1 MTQAE
6 QQAAAMKIWAAK
18 HGKLAD
24 KVLAKKTKQSGKAAI
39 KNVRNPNPKN
49 AYAGNGAPG
58 AQSKPTQAVISTST
72 GTNSAK
78 TAASKPAK
86 KAPATKAPATKAP
99 AAKKATKESRS
110 DGLRNLSNK
119 VTAPKR
125 PKQTTNGASLGSKLT
140 AAEKAKRAKAA
151 ASPNKPARG
160 TARGGSRASN
170 NNRGKVQTSK
180 GPKAGDTR
188 RTRKGSKY
196 VTQMYDG
203 KKWVNGTV
211 GGKG

>member
-6 QQAAAMKIWAAK
+6 QQAAAMKIWAAT

-39 KNVRNPNPKN
+39 NSVRNPTPKN
-49 AYAGNGAPG
+49 AYSGNGAPG
-58 AQSKPTQAVISTST
+58 AQTRKAVVSTST

-78 TAASKPAK
+78 TATSKSAK
-86 KAPATKAPATKAP
+86 KATLKTSPKAT

-110 DGLRNLSNK
+110 DGLRNLSK
-119 VTAPKR
+119 TVKSTKR
-125 PKQTTNGASLGSKLT
+125 PNQTKNGASLGSKLS

-151 ASPNKPARG
+151 ASPNKPAKG

-170 NNRGKVQTSK
+170 NNRGRTQTSK
-180 GPKAGDTR
+180 GPKVGETR
-188 RTRKGSKY
+188 RIRKGSKY
-196 VTQMYDG
+196 ITQG
-203 KKWVNGTV
+203 WTGSRWKEV

>member
-1 MTQAE
+1 MDLYNKRYRTLAE
-6 QQAAAMKIWAAK
+6 HQAAVKKQNAAK
-18 HGKLAD
+18 NTPA
-24 KVLAKKTKQSGKAAI
+24 
-39 KNVRNPNPKN
+39 N

-58 AQSKPTQAVISTST
+58 AQSRQTKAVISTST

-86 KAPATKAPATKAP
+86 KATLKTSPKAT

-125 PKQTTNGASLGSKLT
+125 PNQTKNGASLGSKLS

-180 GPKAGDTR
+180 GPKVGDTR
-188 RTRKGSKY
+188 RIRKGSKY
-196 VTQMYDG
+196 VTQG
-203 KKWVNGTV
+203 WTGSRWKEV

>member
-24 KVLAKKTKQSGKAAI
+24 KVLAKTTKQSGKAAI
-39 KNVRNPNPKN
+39 KSVRNPTPKN

-58 AQSKPTQAVISTST
+58 AQTRKAVVSTST

-78 TAASKPAK
+78 TAASKSAK
-86 KAPATKAPATKAP
+86 KVTLKTSPKPTATKPTATATKP
-99 AAKKATKESRS
+99 KVTKESRS

-125 PKQTTNGASLGSKLT
+125 PKCKTKDAMLLVGSKLV
-140 AAEKAKRAKAA
+140 
-151 ASPNKPARG
+151 S
-160 TARGGSRASN
+160 
-170 NNRGKVQTSK
+170 
-180 GPKAGDTR
+180 
-188 RTRKGSKY
+188 
-196 VTQMYDG
+196 
-203 KKWVNGTV
+203 
-211 GGKG
+211 